1 MLIRSVT
8 GCTLRIVLVFCV
20 SLGGDTV
27 HVSAERCDSFC
38 LQSGTNINEV
48 VSLSISYT
56 VNDNP
61 TRGLSRRVTINFY
74 LFFIP

>member
-1 MLIRSVT
+1 M
-8 GCTLRIVLVFCV
+8 CTLRIVMVFCV

-27 HVSAERCDSFC
+27 HVCAKRCDGFC
-38 LQSGTNINEV
+38 LQSGTNINEF

-61 TRGLSRRVTINFY
+61 TRGL
-74 LFFIP
+74 

>member
-8 GCTLRIVLVFCV
+8 VCTLIIVMVFRV

-27 HVSAERCDSFC
+27 RVSAKRCDSFC
-38 LQSGTNINEV
+38 QQSGTNINEF
-48 VSLSISYT
+48 VSLSISFT

-61 TRGLSRRVTINFY
+61 TRGL
-74 LFFIP
+74 

>member
-8 GCTLRIVLVFCV
+8 VCTLRIVMVFCV

-27 HVSAERCDSFC
+27 HVPAKGCDGSC
-38 LQSGTNINEV
+38 PQSGTNINEL
-48 VSLSISYT
+48 VSLSITYT

-61 TRGLSRRVTINFY
+61 TRGL
-74 LFFIP
+74 